1 MSKKE
6 ESKVSVEI
14 SNSQPKKTI
23 LLFTQEKQFEFE
35 DGKLN
40 GVRKK
45 GDDGKEQNYTLE
57 EAQNEVRSF
66 YKTKLQKL
74 VNSENLLVLTGAGSS
89 MGFGGLSMS
98 GLMEESEKLL
108 AKTDEDKF
116 SMDDFKKEIGLEDS
130 TNIEEILSKAK
141 LFEDFATDET
151 KKVKLQNTR
160 KSIEDKIYELCN
172 FDLDLV
178 TAPHLEFIKK
188 LTKRKS
194 KLPRAKIFTTN
205 YDKAFEQAGAQN
217 GSVIIDGFS
226 FTSPRV
232 FSGKYFDYDIVIREN
247 SRVSSEENFAPNCFH
262 LYKLHG
268 SVTWYK
274 EKEKVYQGDKAKSD
288 NAMMIFP
295 NQTKYESSYEQPY
308 FEMMSR
314 FQSELRKRGTTTL
327 IVIGFSFSDNHL
339 FTMINEALEQ
349 NHSLNIIIVDP
360 RIADK
365 LESDYKNFKTL
376 YDKAERSKQVTF
388 IGENFADFT
397 VHLPASNYFDHEEA
411 NNATKT
417 I

>member
-1 MSKKE
+1 MKKKE
-6 ESKVSVEI
+6 QEAPVSNETETTK
-14 SNSQPKKTI
+14 PEKTI
-23 LLFTQEKQFEFE
+23 LFYSQDRQFEFE
-35 DGKLN
+35 NGKLN
-40 GVRKK
+40 GALKK
-45 GDDGKEQNYTLE
+45 DSSNNEQPYTLE
-57 EAQNEVRSF
+57 EVQGEMRSF
-66 YKTKLQKL
+66 YKIKLQKL

-89 MGFGGLSMS
+89 IGFGGVPMS
-98 GLMEESEKLL
+98 GLMRESETLL
-108 AKTDEDKF
+108 TAEDATKF
-116 SMDDFKKEIGLEDS
+116 TMQDFKTKIGLGTS
-130 TNIEEILSKAK
+130 QNIEEILSKAK

-151 KKVKLQNTR
+151 TKTKLGNTR
-160 KSIEDKIYELCN
+160 KAIEGKIYELCN
-172 FDLDLV
+172 FNLDLS
-178 TAPHLEFIKK
+178 TATHLEFIKK

-274 EKEKVYQGDKAKSD
+274 DGEKVYQGDKATSD
-288 NAMMIFP
+288 NAMMIYP

-308 FEMMSR
+308 FEMMGR

-339 FTMINEALEQ
+339 FTMVNEALEQ
-349 NHSLNIIIVDP
+349 NHSLNLIIVDP
-360 RIADK
+360 SISHK
-365 LESDYKNFKTL
+365 LSDDYKNFKTL
-376 YDKAERSKQVTF
+376 FDKANISKQLIF
-388 IGENFADFT
+388 IGENFSDF
-397 VHLPASNYFDHEEA
+397 VNNLPVSNYFDHEEA
-411 NNATKT
+411 NNAN
-417 I
+417 